1 MPSKTQM
8 EYQME
13 QTTNEF
19 EIGAKTTQ
27 TQFGQTLQTDFQAT
41 EASMFNS
48 MVGMSKMNET
58 GMSSSD
64 FNQTL
69 GEFKQKLAE
78 QKAQQK

>member
-1 MPSKTQM
+1 
-8 EYQME
+8 
-13 QTTNEF
+13 
-19 EIGAKTTQ
+19 
-27 TQFGQTLQTDFQAT
+27 
-41 EASMFNS
+41 MFNS

-78 QKAQQK
+78 